1 MRAYRT
7 VRRSRHLRAAA
18 SSERSRSAILCP
30 SVDENYTTFRD
41 DWLVLLLTDISERE
55 RGEGVLSRQLLGKV
69 ATTAAR
75 LMRLD
80 RWTRFGCGR
89 LQLHKPHPRRLNEEA
104 N

>member
-55 RGEGVLSRQLLGKV
+55 REERGFCLASSL
-69 ATTAAR
+69 AR
-75 LMRLD
+75 SP
-80 RWTRFGCGR
+80 
-89 LQLHKPHPRRLNEEA
+89 LQLRVSCGWTGGPVSGAADFSCISLTQGG
-104 N
+104 